1 MGDTSTKPAWQGG
14 ERQAEMTT
22 ILVKYVGPTNTKQSR
37 MVASVVGGDRKLK
50 AVVPFDHEIG
60 AYGTA
65 RKAACELIRKLAK
78 DYPSWADS
86 AWTGGSFGNDYA
98 FMPVRAVNVQPD
110 MVEHPHW
117 PFRLDAEVAS

>member
-1 MGDTSTKPAWQGG
+1 
-14 ERQAEMTT
+14 MTT
-22 ILVKYVGPTNTKQSR
+22 LLVKYVGQTDTKPSR
-37 MVASVVGGDRKLK
+37 MVASVVGGSKVK
-50 AVVPFDHEIG
+50 VTVPFDHAIG

-78 DYPSWADS
+78 DCPSWLDS
-86 AWTGGSFGNDYA
+86 AWIGGGFGNDYA

-117 PFRLDAEVAS
+117 PFQVDAEVAS